1 MSDDIVAELDRW
13 LRGSGIGQ
21 FAEILPEVV
30 QRARDE
36 LVLREKQMGEYAARA
51 EHDRI
56 AVRAEALEEA
66 ARVCETHDPSR
77 ETRNCAAAIRA
88 LQGKADG

>member
-1 MSDDIVAELDRW
+1 MTDIVAELDRW

-36 LVLREKQMGEYAARA
+36 ILALRGQQDGWRRMIDAAGLHAR
-51 EHDRI
+51 H
-56 AVRAEALEEA
+56 EAMEEA
-66 ARVCETHDPSR
+66 ARVCERNHDDGVDTW
-77 ETRNCAAAIRA
+77 ECAQMIRA
-88 LQGKADG
+88 LKEKRR